1 MHMSLVEIALRT
13 GVPIADLESLI
24 RGNVPASVAERLG
37 VPLLSLEDF
46 LLRGFASDSVAH
58 RLGMSMSAAE
68 ELARTVGRDGTIGII
83 IGLLLSSAD
92 AASRHA
98 KLGCG

>member
-1 MHMSLVEIALRT
+1 MSLMEISLRT
-13 GVPIADLESLI
+13 GVPIADIELLI
-24 RGNVPASVAERLG
+24 RGNVTASVAERLG

-46 LLRGFASDSVAH
+46 VLRGFASDRVAH

-68 ELARTVGRDGTIGII
+68 ELARTVGRDGTIGIL
-83 IGLLLSSAD
+83 IGLLFSRAD

-98 KLGCG
+98 KLGGG

>member
-1 MHMSLVEIALRT
+1 MSLMEISLRT
-13 GVPIADLESLI
+13 GVPLADIESLT
-24 RGNVPASVAERLG
+24 RGNATAGVAERLG

-46 LLRGFASDSVAH
+46 LLRGFASDSLAY

-68 ELARTVGRDGTIGII
+68 ELASTVGRDGTIGIV

-98 KLGCG
+98 KLDSG